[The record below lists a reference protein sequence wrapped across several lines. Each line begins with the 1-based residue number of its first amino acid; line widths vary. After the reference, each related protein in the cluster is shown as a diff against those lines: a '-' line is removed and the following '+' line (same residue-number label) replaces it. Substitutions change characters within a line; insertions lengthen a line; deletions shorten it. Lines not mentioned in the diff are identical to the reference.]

1 MNVAAMSTNLPVPIL
16 LLQDFEREK
25 IVIFE
30 KLGYL
35 ILVFIMLT
43 FSCSSERGT
52 KNKSLPQSS
61 DNAKEIAQS
70 ANKNDE
76 IRNLKGTVVFQE
88 LEGGFYGIEADD
100 GKKYN
105 PINLNKQYQKDG
117 LRIKF
122 DAKVKR
128 GMIGIHMWGEYVEIL
143 KIEKLDQE

>member
-1 MNVAAMSTNLPVPIL
+1 MDALNIKDVLLFLSVIL
-16 LLQDFEREK
+16 
-25 IVIFE
+25 I
-30 KLGYL
+30 
-35 ILVFIMLT
+35 
-43 FSCSSERGT
+43 FSCSSEKGT
-52 KNKSLPQSS
+52 KTKSLPQNV
-61 DNAKEIAQS
+61 DTRAKETTRADD
-70 ANKNDE
+70 KNE
-76 IRNLKGTVVFQE
+76 IRNMNGTIVFKE

-128 GMIGIHMWGEYVEIL
+128 GMVGIHMWGEYVEIL